1 MSIEEEKIEAIRHYL
16 LDALPGYDVRDSS
29 RTHVDRT
36 LTVFHG
42 LEIVCTVQIPTA
54 LLDEDHPSVAELIQA
69 LKQNNVGAWVLSAP
83 VVYLHHNTFP
93 PSEAQAYPSTCVVAH
108 LTQDLVAKL
117 YDSGTASAH
126 ALYRWPSGLRA
137 KKAGRARF
145 HHIEGMEPTGLNAS
159 EGADDRSDGG
169 KQQK

>member
-1 MSIEEEKIEAIRHYL
+1 MLFGKVVSRRFAEYNTYGNAYRFNAPGTDRVLTRGGGSQSCRIQKVRIMSIEEEKIEAIRHYL
-16 LDALPGYDVRDSS
+16 LDALPGYDVRDGS

-83 VVYLHHNTFP
+83 VVYLHHNTLGLP
-93 PSEAQAYPSTCVVAH
+93 
-108 LTQDLVAKL
+108 TQ
-117 YDSGTASAH
+117 
-126 ALYRWPSGLRA
+126 
-137 KKAGRARF
+137 
-145 HHIEGMEPTGLNAS
+145 
-159 EGADDRSDGG
+159 
-169 KQQK
+169 